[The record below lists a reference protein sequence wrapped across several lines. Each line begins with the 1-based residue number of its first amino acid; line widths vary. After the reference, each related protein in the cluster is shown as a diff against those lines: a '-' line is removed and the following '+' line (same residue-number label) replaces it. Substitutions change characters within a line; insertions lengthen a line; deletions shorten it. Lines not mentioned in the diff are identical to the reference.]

1 MKKTKLNVL
10 LVLIILIVLTFSPI
24 SLADNETTSEENEN
38 TTNQVIS
45 DGDDTDLNTISE
57 DSEDSEN
64 TAPKE
69 LEQHKGS
76 YHEFGNN
83 INVNKAIN
91 GNAYVFGNQVTISGQ
106 INGDLWVFA
115 NELKIEEGSA
125 VLGNVI
131 AFSNNISLNGLVYNM
146 YAMCDK
152 FTCEYNGMAA
162 FDLKVFANDISFS
175 GYVERSLYFI
185 AGNSITLTDD
195 AYVLG
200 NVTYYTNA
208 EPSISDK
215 AAIAGETFS
224 YKLEMPTVSQSEM
237 IISSITALL
246 ASLAFISIVFLI
258 LVIRKSN
265 AIENIT
271 NKFANKYL
279 STFGIGLLTLV
290 LIPVI
295 AFLLLFIDVLI
306 PIAFLLFVLYCI
318 VIVFSTLAM
327 TFVIAQKLDQK
338 IVKTKSDKSL
348 YVYILIVT
356 ILLWGI
362 DFIPVVGGIISFIV
376 MTLGLGTIVRFI
388 LLKND
393 KNNASMEVKK
403 EMSNQNE
410 NKDNS
415 SEQK

>member
-10 LVLIILIVLTFSPI
+10 LVLITLLVLAFSPI
-24 SLADNETTSEENEN
+24 SLADNETTSGENEN
-38 TTNQVIS
+38 TENQVIS
-45 DGDDTDLNTISE
+45 DNTDANTISE
-57 DSEDSEN
+57 DDEYYGGSEDLEY
-64 TAPKE
+64 TEPKE

-83 INVNKAIN
+83 ITVDKAID
-91 GNAYVFGNQVTISGQ
+91 GNAYVFGNQVTITGQ
-106 INGDLWVFA
+106 INGDLLVFA

-125 VLGNVI
+125 ILGNVV
-131 AFSNNISLNGLVYNM
+131 AFSNNISLNGLVYNI

-152 FTCEYNGMAA
+152 FTCGYNGMAA
-162 FDLKVFANDISFS
+162 FDFKVFANDISFS

-185 AGNSITLTDD
+185 AGNSLTLTDD

-208 EPSISDK
+208 EPSISEN

-224 YKLEMPTVSQSEM
+224 YKLEMPTISQSEM
-237 IISSITALL
+237 IISNITALL

-258 LVIRKSN
+258 LILRKSN

-279 STFGIGLLTLV
+279 STFGIGLLTLILV
-290 LIPVI
+290 PVV
-295 AFLLLFIDVLI
+295 AFFLLFVSVLA
-306 PIAFLLFVLYCI
+306 PLAFLLFVLYC
-318 VIVFSTLAM
+318 VVLAFSTLVM

-338 IVKTKSDKSL
+338 IAKTKSDKSI
-348 YVYILIVT
+348 YIYMLIVT

-362 DFIPVVGGIISFIV
+362 SFIPFVGGIVSFIV

-388 LLKND
+388 LLKN
-393 KNNASMEVKK
+393 NNASK
-403 EMSNQNE
+403 ETTKQEE
-410 NKDNS
+410 NKDDN

>member
-265 AIENIT
+265 TIENIT

>member
-200 NVTYYTNA
+200 NVTYYINA